1 MKDFNTQLR
10 ISVAMDALGKA
21 LYLADMQV
29 VTGADLIEPSWDDLD
44 RSVKQSYRD
53 YAARALMDFHDKRQV
68 GEKYPA
74 WVASDALARAQTIA
88 RSIRMV
94 KR

>member
-10 ISVAMDALGKA
+10 ISVAMDALGRA

-53 YAARALMDFHDKRQV
+53 CAARMLMDLHDKRQ
-68 GEKYPA
+68 GGAKFPA
-74 WVASDALARAQTIA
+74 WAAVDAVARAVSAA